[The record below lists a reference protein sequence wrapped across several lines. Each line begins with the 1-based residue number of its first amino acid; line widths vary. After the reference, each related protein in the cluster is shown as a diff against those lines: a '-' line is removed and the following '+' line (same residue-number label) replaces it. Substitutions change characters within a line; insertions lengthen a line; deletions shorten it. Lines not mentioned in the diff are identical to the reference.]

1 MFRILGTIG
10 LGIYASSCGF
20 NIFNKDMSLNPTGI
34 WVLIGIETVW
44 YLITWLFNDLYLTP
58 PKNNEGK

>member
-1 MFRILGTIG
+1 MFRILGAIG
-10 LGIYASSCGF
+10 LGIYAGSCGF

-44 YLITWLFNDLYLTP
+44 YFITWLFTDLYLTP
-58 PKNNEGK
+58 SKNNEGK